1 MHAVFLTRAA
11 TALLL
16 LSSLLPLAGHA
27 DTLQRIRSSNS
38 FTLGFVPGDAP
49 FSDGDSIKAQ
59 GYAIDLCR
67 QVGERLKQQLALPD
81 LQLRYQ
87 PLTVADMLN
96 AVSEGRVDIVCSSV
110 VETLKRRE
118 QVSFSLPIFTAGLG
132 VIVRKD
138 APPSLMAPL
147 EGKAL
152 AKTPVWRATINQGL
166 NRHSFAVQADT
177 VNVDWARNKIRQ
189 LGLQSKLIEVKSS
202 EEGVAMVAS
211 GKVDAFLADRL
222 VLLNY
227 QARHPQRDQLLV
239 PEHLFDVMPIAM
251 PLARDDE
258 DFRLQVDSALSALYR
273 SAAIEP
279 LYRGYFGEPTEQTRL
294 LLRLYSRP

>member
-1 MHAVFLTRAA
+1 MHPTLTRRAA
-11 TALLL
+11 TILLL
-16 LSSLLPLAGHA
+16 ALTSLPLYGQA
-27 DTLQRIRSSNS
+27 DTLQRIRNSNS

-49 FSDGDSIKAQ
+49 FSDGDSLGAQ

-67 QVGERLKQQLALPD
+67 HIGERLKQQLALPN

-96 AVSEGRVDIVCSSV
+96 AVSDGRVDILCSPA

-147 EGKAL
+147 QGEQVE
-152 AKTPVWRATINQGL
+152 KTPTWRATINHGL
-166 NRHSFAVQADT
+166 NRHSFAVLANT
-177 VNVDWARNKIRQ
+177 VSVDWARDRMRK
-189 LGLQSKLIEVKSS
+189 LGLQSKLIEVSS
-202 EEGVAMVAS
+202 NQAGVAMVAS

-227 QARHPQRDQLLV
+227 QAQHADREQLLV
-239 PEHLFDVMPIAM
+239 PEHLFDVMPVAL
-251 PLARDDE
+251 PLARSDE
-258 DFRLQVDSALSALYR
+258 DFRLQVDTALSELNRSAQGEALYR
-273 SAAIEP
+273 H
-279 LYRGYFGEPTEQTRL
+279 YFGAPSEQSRL